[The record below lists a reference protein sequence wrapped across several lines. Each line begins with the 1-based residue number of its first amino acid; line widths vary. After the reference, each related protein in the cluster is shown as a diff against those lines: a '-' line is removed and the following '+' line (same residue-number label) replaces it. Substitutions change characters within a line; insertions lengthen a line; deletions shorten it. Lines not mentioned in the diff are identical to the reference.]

1 LLVRGLEQMAAHE
14 VAEDLRAL
22 PQLVSR
28 LAHVAQDAHA
38 AAVGRVLRGAFAADE
53 RLRAVL
59 KDEVAGM
66 HRAAAAELLVHPELK
81 RAERPEGVQQSL
93 GRSVEEGHAQSSP
106 NPSIP
111 RDRQIGSEFFS
122 CSLARQTRLKYEIA
136 RLSPT
141 AGQASRTRPAR

>member
-1 LLVRGLEQMAAHE
+1 MAAHE

-38 AAVGRVLRGAFAADE
+38 AAVGRVLRGALAADE

-66 HRAAAAELLVHPELK
+66 HRAAAAELLVHTELK
-81 RAERPEGVQQSL
+81 GDERRLLLSSRLDAVLRRVMPNRARPL
-93 GRSVEEGHAQSSP
+93 HR
-106 NPSIP
+106 
-111 RDRQIGSEFFS
+111 F
-122 CSLARQTRLKYEIA
+122 T
-136 RLSPT
+136 
-141 AGQASRTRPAR
+141 PA